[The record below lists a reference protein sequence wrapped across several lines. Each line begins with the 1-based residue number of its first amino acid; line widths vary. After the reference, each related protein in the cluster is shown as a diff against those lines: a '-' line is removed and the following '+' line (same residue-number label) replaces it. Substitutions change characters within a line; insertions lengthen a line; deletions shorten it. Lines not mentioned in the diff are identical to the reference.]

1 MIARFPGKC
10 CAISALSAIR
20 SVQVVPAGTTVLSPW
35 LVPAVEMCEESEESE
50 VSLGIA
56 TRMDR
61 VRSGYSAKAAE

>member
-35 LVPAVEMCEESEESE
+35 LVPAVEMCEESEVSE
-50 VSLGIA
+50 VSLGTA

-61 VRSGYSAKAAE
+61 VSSGYSAEAAE